1 MKLVIINTG
10 ICTTTIKGK
19 EYFQVG
25 LTIRDRETDDGLLE
39 VHRTFA
45 WNYEKDDYET
55 TFKMYL
61 YTDKALNIIKDIRFI
76 NIIASYNADENEM
89 EFDLDDAD
97 LEEQML
103 KELKKR
109 YYDNMYLSEYKM
121 GHTAY

>member
-1 MKLVIINTG
+1 MKLIIINTG
-10 ICTTTIKGK
+10 ICATTIKGK

-61 YTDKALNIIKDIRFI
+61 YTDKALNIIKDVRFI
-76 NIIASYNADENEM
+76 NIIASYNADDNEL
-89 EFDLDDAD
+89 EFELDDTD
-97 LEEQML
+97 LEKQINEAL
-103 KELKKR
+103 KER

>member
-25 LTIRDRETDDGLLE
+25 LTVRNKETDDGLLE

-61 YTDKALNIIKDIRFI
+61 YTDKALNIIKDVRFV
-76 NIIASYNADENEM
+76 NIIAAYNADMNEL
-89 EFDLDDAD
+89 EFELDDTD
-97 LEEQML
+97 LEEQINEVL
-103 KELKKR
+103 KER
-109 YYDNMYLSEYKM
+109 YYDNMYLSEYKK

>member
-1 MKLVIINTG
+1 MKLIIINTG

-61 YTDKALNIIKDIRFI
+61 YTDKALNIIKDVRFV
-76 NIIASYNADENEM
+76 NIIASYNADMNEL
-89 EFDLDDAD
+89 EFDLDDTD

>member
-1 MKLVIINTG
+1 MKLVIMNTG
-10 ICTTTIKGK
+10 ITRGTVK
-19 EYFQVG
+19 EKEFYQLS
-25 LTIRDRETDDGLLE
+25 LTVSDKETDDGLLE

-61 YTDKALNIIKDIRFI
+61 YRDEALNIIKDVRFV
-76 NIIASYNADENEM
+76 NIIAAYNADMHEL
-89 EFDLDDAD
+89 EFDLDDTD
-97 LEEQML
+97 LEKQINEAL
-103 KELKKR
+103 KER

>member
-1 MKLVIINTG
+1 MKLIIINTG
-10 ICTTTIKGK
+10 ICATTIKGK

-25 LTIRDRETDDGLLE
+25 LTVRNRETDDGLLE

-61 YTDKALNIIKDIRFI
+61 YTDKALNIIKDVRFI
-76 NIIASYNADENEM
+76 NIIAAYNADDNEL
-89 EFDLDDAD
+89 EFELDDTD

-109 YYDNMYLSEYKM
+109 YYDNMYLSEYKK

>member
-1 MKLVIINTG
+1 MKLIIINTG
-10 ICTTTIKGK
+10 ICTTTIKRK

-61 YTDKALNIIKDIRFI
+61 YTDKALNIIKDVRFV
-76 NIIASYNADENEM
+76 NIIAAYNADMNEL
-89 EFDLDDAD
+89 EFELDDTD
-97 LEEQML
+97 LEEQINEVL
-103 KELKKR
+103 KER

>member
-1 MKLVIINTG
+1 MKLIIINTG
-10 ICTTTIKGK
+10 ICATTIKGK

-25 LTIRDRETDDGLLE
+25 LTVRDRETDDGLLE

-61 YTDKALNIIKDIRFI
+61 YTDKALNIIKDVRFI
-76 NIIASYNADENEM
+76 NIISSYNADDNEL
-89 EFDLDDAD
+89 EFDLDDTD

-109 YYDNMYLSEYKM
+109 YYDNIYLSEYKM

>member
-1 MKLVIINTG
+1 MKLIIINTG

-61 YTDKALNIIKDIRFI
+61 YTDKALNIIKDVRFV
-76 NIIASYNADENEM
+76 NIIAAYNADMNEL
-89 EFDLDDAD
+89 EFDLDDTD

>member
-1 MKLVIINTG
+1 MKLIIINTG

-61 YTDKALNIIKDIRFI
+61 YTDKALNIIKDVRFV
-76 NIIASYNADENEM
+76 NIIASYNADMNEL
-89 EFDLDDAD
+89 EFELDDTD
-97 LEEQML
+97 LEKQINEVL
-103 KELKKR
+103 KER

>member
-1 MKLVIINTG
+1 MKLIIINTG

-61 YTDKALNIIKDIRFI
+61 YTDKALNIIKDVRFI
-76 NIIASYNADENEM
+76 NIIASYNADDNEL
-89 EFDLDDAD
+89 EFDLDDTD

>member
-1 MKLVIINTG
+1 MKLVIMNTG
-10 ICTTTIKGK
+10 ICRGTTKEK
-19 EYFQVG
+19 EYFQLS
-25 LTIRDRETDDGLLE
+25 LTVRDKETDDGLLE

-61 YTDKALNIIKDIRFI
+61 YRDEALNIIKDVRFV
-76 NIIASYNADENEM
+76 NIIAAYNADMNEL
-89 EFDLDDAD
+89 EFELDDTD
-97 LEEQML
+97 LEKQINEVL
-103 KELKKR
+103 KER

>member
-25 LTIRDRETDDGLLE
+25 LTVRNKETDDGLLE

-61 YTDKALNIIKDIRFI
+61 YTDKALNIIKDVRFV
-76 NIIASYNADENEM
+76 NIIASYNADMNEL
-89 EFDLDDAD
+89 EFELDDTD
-97 LEEQML
+97 LEEQINEVL
-103 KELKKR
+103 KER

>member
-1 MKLVIINTG
+1 MKLIIINTG

-61 YTDKALNIIKDIRFI
+61 YTDKALNIIKDVRFV
-76 NIIASYNADENEM
+76 NIIAAYNADDNEL
-89 EFDLDDAD
+89 EFELDDTD
-97 LEEQML
+97 LEKQINEAL
-103 KELKKR
+103 KER
-109 YYDNMYLSEYKM
+109 YYDNMYLSECKM

>member
-1 MKLVIINTG
+1 MKLIIINTG

-61 YTDKALNIIKDIRFI
+61 YTDKALNIIKDVRFI
-76 NIIASYNADENEM
+76 NIIAAYNADDNEL
-89 EFDLDDAD
+89 EFELDDTD
-97 LEEQML
+97 LEEQINEVL
-103 KELKKR
+103 KER
-109 YYDNMYLSEYKM
+109 YYDNMHLSEYKM

>member
-1 MKLVIINTG
+1 MKLIIINTG

-61 YTDKALNIIKDIRFI
+61 YTDKALNIIKDVRFV
-76 NIIASYNADENEM
+76 NIIASYNADMNEL
-89 EFDLDDAD
+89 EFELDDTD
-97 LEEQML
+97 LEKQINEAL
-103 KELKKR
+103 KER
-109 YYDNMYLSEYKM
+109 YYDNMYLSEYEM

>member
-25 LTIRDRETDDGLLE
+25 LTIRDRETDDSLLE

-45 WNYEKDDYET
+45 YNYEKDDYET

-61 YTDKALNIIKDIRFI
+61 YTDKALNIIKDVRFV
-76 NIIASYNADENEM
+76 NIIASYNADDNEL
-89 EFDLDDAD
+89 EFDLDDTD
-97 LEEQML
+97 LEKQINEAL
-103 KELKKR
+103 KER

>member
-1 MKLVIINTG
+1 MKLIIINTG

-61 YTDKALNIIKDIRFI
+61 YTDKALNIIKDVRFV
-76 NIIASYNADENEM
+76 NIIASYNADDNEL
-89 EFDLDDAD
+89 EFDLDDTD

>member
-10 ICTTTIKGK
+10 IYTTTIKGK

-25 LTIRDRETDDGLLE
+25 LTVRDRETDDGLLE

-61 YTDKALNIIKDIRFI
+61 YTDKALNIIKDVRFV
-76 NIIASYNADENEM
+76 NIIAAYNADMNEL
-89 EFDLDDAD
+89 EFELDDTD
-97 LEEQML
+97 LEEQINEVL
-103 KELKKR
+103 KER

>member
-1 MKLVIINTG
+1 MKLIIINTG

-61 YTDKALNIIKDIRFI
+61 YTDKALNIIKDVRFI
-76 NIIASYNADENEM
+76 NIIAAYNADDNEL
-89 EFDLDDAD
+89 EFELDDTD
-97 LEEQML
+97 LEKQINEAL
-103 KELKKR
+103 KER
-109 YYDNMYLSEYKM
+109 YYDNMDLSEYKM

>member
-1 MKLVIINTG
+1 MKLIIINTG

-61 YTDKALNIIKDIRFI
+61 YTDKALNIIKDVRFI
-76 NIIASYNADENEM
+76 NIIAAYNADMNEL
-89 EFDLDDAD
+89 EFELDDTD
-97 LEEQML
+97 LEEQINEVL
-103 KELKKR
+103 KER

>member
-61 YTDKALNIIKDIRFI
+61 YTDKALNIIKDVRFI
-76 NIIASYNADENEM
+76 NIIASYNADMNEL
-89 EFDLDDAD
+89 EFELDDTD
-97 LEEQML
+97 LEKQINEVL
-103 KELKKR
+103 KDR

>member
-25 LTIRDRETDDGLLE
+25 LTVRNKETDDGLLE

-61 YTDKALNIIKDIRFI
+61 YTDEALNIIKDVRFV
-76 NIIASYNADENEM
+76 NIIASYNADMNEL
-89 EFDLDDAD
+89 EFELDDTD
-97 LEEQML
+97 LEEQINEAL
-103 KELKKR
+103 KER
-109 YYDNMYLSEYKM
+109 YYDNMYLSEYKK
-121 GHTAY
+121 GYTAY

>member
-1 MKLVIINTG
+1 MKLIIINTG

-25 LTIRDRETDDGLLE
+25 LTVRNKETDDGLLE

-61 YTDKALNIIKDIRFI
+61 YTDKALNIIKDVRFV
-76 NIIASYNADENEM
+76 NIIASYNADDNEL
-89 EFDLDDAD
+89 EFELDDID
-97 LEEQML
+97 LEEQINEVL
-103 KELKKR
+103 KER

>member
-25 LTIRDRETDDGLLE
+25 LTVRNKETDDGLLE

-61 YTDKALNIIKDIRFI
+61 YTDKALNIIKDVRFI
-76 NIIASYNADENEM
+76 NIIAAYNADMNEL
-89 EFDLDDAD
+89 EFELDDTD
-97 LEEQML
+97 LEEQINEVL
-103 KELKKR
+103 KER
-109 YYDNMYLSEYKM
+109 YYDNMYLSEYKK